1 MDDNSIFNI
10 DVKDKRIIVRAD
22 LNVPMKNN
30 KITDGT
36 RVVRFCKGIRKLC
49 KKGAKIII
57 LTHLGRPKGK
67 YDPELSTKILVDS
80 LENTLNK
87 KIIFSDHCTDPMTLE
102 KSKKLTKN
110 QVLLCENLRYHKEE
124 EENDLDFAKKLS
136 QLGEYFVNDAFSC
149 SHRAHASTASITTFL
164 PSFFGP
170 MMNEEIN
177 ALNKT
182 LEKPKRPSLAI
193 IGGSKVSTKIS
204 VLKNLVTKLDN
215 LIIGGGMANTFL
227 FAKGLHVGN
236 SIYEPLLTDTVEE
249 INKLAKINKCQI
261 HLPIDVIIAK
271 ELSENIEFKS
281 VNNDQCLSEHM
292 ILDIGHK
299 TIEHYKEIIKLSKTI
314 LWNGPLGAFETKP
327 FNNGTN
333 TLAKFTS
340 ILTKNKNCISVAGG
354 GDTVAALNS
363 INVAKDFSY
372 VSSAGGAFL
381 EWLEG
386 KELPGITAIK
396 SSK

>member
-1 MDDNSIFNI
+1 MDDNSILNI
-10 DVKDKRIIVRAD
+10 NIKDKRIIVRAD

-30 KITDGT
+30 RITDDT
-36 RVVRFCKGIRKLC
+36 RVIRFCKGIRKLC
-49 KKGAKIII
+49 EKGAKIII

-80 LENTLNK
+80 LEKNLNK
-87 KIIFSDHCTDPMTLE
+87 KIIFSDNCTDPMTLE
-102 KSKKLTKN
+102 KSKNLTNN

-149 SHRAHASTASITTFL
+149 SHRAHASTASITAFL

-249 INKLAKINKCQI
+249 INKLAKINNCKI

-281 VNNDQCLSEHM
+281 VNND
-292 ILDIGHK
+292 
-299 TIEHYKEIIKLSKTI
+299 
-314 LWNGPLGAFETKP
+314 
-327 FNNGTN
+327 
-333 TLAKFTS
+333 
-340 ILTKNKNCISVAGG
+340 
-354 GDTVAALNS
+354 
-363 INVAKDFSY
+363 
-372 VSSAGGAFL
+372 
-381 EWLEG
+381 
-386 KELPGITAIK
+386 
-396 SSK
+396 

>member
-10 DVKDKRIIVRAD
+10 NIKDKRIIVRAD

-30 KITDGT
+30 RITDDT
-36 RVVRFCKGIRKLC
+36 RVIRFCKGIRKLC
-49 KKGAKIII
+49 EKGAKIII

-67 YDPELSTKILVDS
+67 HDPELSTKILVDS
-80 LENTLNK
+80 LENNLNK
-87 KIIFSDHCTDPMTLE
+87 KIIFSNHCTDPITIE
-102 KSKKLTKN
+102 KSKNLTNN

-149 SHRAHASTASITTFL
+149 SHRAHASTASITAFL

-281 VNNDQCLSEHM
+281 VNNDQCLSENM

-333 TLAKFTS
+333 TLARFTS

>member
-10 DVKDKRIIVRAD
+10 NIKDKRIIVRAD

-30 KITDGT
+30 RITDDT
-36 RVVRFCKGIRKLC
+36 RVIRFCKGIRKLC
-49 KKGAKIII
+49 EKGAKIII

-67 YDPELSTKILVDS
+67 HDPELSTKILVDS
-80 LENTLNK
+80 LENNLNK
-87 KIIFSDHCTDPMTLE
+87 KIIFSNHCTDPITLE
-102 KSKKLTKN
+102 KSKNLTNK

-149 SHRAHASTASITTFL
+149 SHRAHASTASITAFL

-292 ILDIGHK
+292 ILDIGNK

-333 TLAKFTS
+333 TLARFTS
-340 ILTKNKNCISVAGG
+340 ILTKNKNCISVVGG

-381 EWLEG
+381 EWIEG